1 MSPKVVEIRDL
12 TVKYGSFTAVEGVS
26 FSLGKGT
33 FGLLGRNGAGK
44 TTILRALL
52 GLVRP
57 SGGSL
62 RVLGLDAAS
71 DPLAVRARV
80 GYLPEGQVFFPGMTG
95 FQAVAFAG
103 RLSGLSRR
111 VARKRAHEMLY
122 FAGLGEARYRPME
135 GYSTGMLQRVKLAM
149 ALVHDPPLL
158 FLDEPTN
165 GLDPAGRKQMLER
178 VRDLASAKGK
188 TLILSSHIL
197 SDVEAVC
204 DEALLL
210 HEGRVLERGLLGELT
225 SAAPSVR
232 EVLAAGEE
240 SSLRAAL
247 EEQGIS
253 VLRVERA
260 GPFLKFRVGL
270 PPGAGGREIFL
281 AVSKG
286 GGVVRSLVEA
296 RRSLEEV
303 FGETVGG
310 EV

>member
-1 MSPKVVEIRDL
+1 MPQKVVEIRDL
-12 TVKYGSFTAVEGVS
+12 TVKYGSFTAVQGVS
-26 FSLGKGT
+26 FSLGRGA

-44 TTILRALL
+44 TTILRVLL
-52 GLVRP
+52 GLVPP

-62 RVLGLDAAS
+62 QVLGMDAARRPVS
-71 DPLAVRARV
+71 VRARV
-80 GYLPEGQVFFPGMTG
+80 GYLPEGQVSFPGMTG
-95 FQAVAFAG
+95 FQAVAYAG
-103 RLSGLSRR
+103 RLAGLPGRTARR
-111 VARKRAHEMLY
+111 RAHEMLF

-135 GYSTGMLQRVKLAM
+135 GYSTGMIQRVKLAM

-178 VRDLASAKGK
+178 IRELAGKRKK

-197 SDVEAVC
+197 SDVEEVC

-210 HEGRVLERGLLGELT
+210 HEGRVRKRGLLGELT
-225 SAAPSVR
+225 AAAPSVR
-232 EVLAAGEE
+232 EVLAAGDRERLE
-240 SSLRAAL
+240 SAL
-247 EEQGIS
+247 ERRGIS
-253 VLRVERA
+253 VIRVDRA

-270 PPGAGGREIFL
+270 PPGGGGRLVFQ
-281 AVSKG
+281 AVGEG
-286 GGVVRSLVEA
+286 GGTVRSLVEV

-303 FGETVGG
+303 FGEAVAP